1 MEFGQKFVCIVMR
14 IRVLNLICKAM
25 SISNSWTKVKIHSI
39 LLSIPLNVQ
48 QFLKNR
54 KKKNL
59 MNNDSLCLK
68 SHHSLTKEFFWFKKN
83 YKKKKRMKK
92 KHLKEWVKNLKKRI
106 KKIMKKMIFYWI
118 ENLLKSIFEKTIE
131 VKWLCNF
138 YSLI

>member
-1 MEFGQKFVCIVMR
+1 
-14 IRVLNLICKAM
+14 
-25 SISNSWTKVKIHSI
+25 
-39 LLSIPLNVQ
+39 
-48 QFLKNR
+48 
-54 KKKNL
+54 
-59 MNNDSLCLK
+59 
-68 SHHSLTKEFFWFKKN
+68 
-83 YKKKKRMKK
+83 MKK